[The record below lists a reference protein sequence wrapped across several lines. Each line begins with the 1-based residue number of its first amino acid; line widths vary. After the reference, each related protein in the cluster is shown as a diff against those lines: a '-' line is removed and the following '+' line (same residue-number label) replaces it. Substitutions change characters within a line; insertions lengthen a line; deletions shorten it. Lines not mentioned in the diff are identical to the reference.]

1 MDALLEELCTK
12 YGWCLE
18 PDDRDSLL
26 QSDTGDADAIADA
39 IVAGELG
46 NAGLCD
52 HRTRSWL
59 TSLIDDWLFDPS
71 GRGAAS
77 GLPP

>member
-18 PDDRDSLL
+18 PDDRDRLL
-26 QSDTGDADAIADA
+26 QSDGGVDAIADD

-46 NAGLCD
+46 DAGLCD
-52 HRTRSWL
+52 RKTRSWL